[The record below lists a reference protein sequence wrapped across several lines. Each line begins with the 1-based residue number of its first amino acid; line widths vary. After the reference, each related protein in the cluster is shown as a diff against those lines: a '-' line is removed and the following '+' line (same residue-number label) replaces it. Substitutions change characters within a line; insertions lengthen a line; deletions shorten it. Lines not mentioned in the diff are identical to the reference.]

1 VKQSDSVCVH
11 KNGSSAG
18 ISSRSFRIQE
28 EAPDQVFS
36 EDKTV
41 DEKLQARQTLFGKKF
56 SLSRVR
62 HIAIC

>member
-1 VKQSDSVCVH
+1 MQQQQQVLGGK
-11 KNGSSAG
+11 
-18 ISSRSFRIQE
+18 REQE
-28 EAPDQVFS
+28 ENLIRFFCRSVFS
-36 EDKTV
+36 ENKTV